1 MLLSNIAITEGGK
14 KTSVANLEGGRKTSV
29 ANHSAVDEGG
39 KKTSVANHSAVVG
52 GKKTSVANHS
62 AIVGGKKM
70 SVANHSAVVGG
81 EKNVAHHSAV
91 VVHFVVHAFFPH
103 RHQKSK
109 KKRSV
114 CVKIGFRLAGQT
126 AGQKLQHRDFFEHT
140 VICKCHQ

>member
-1 MLLSNIAITEGGK
+1 M
-14 KTSVANLEGGRKTSV
+14 ANLEGGRKTSV
-29 ANHSAVDEGG
+29 ANHSAVDEGGKKTSVANHSAVVDG